1 MGVSQGKEEKKR
13 TVSGFLKYLPVFN
26 FTENHAPGPTLPAAF
41 SLPPA
46 IYIASFLNSGFP
58 DRVECGAAN

>member
-1 MGVSQGKEEKKR
+1 MGVSQEKKKKKKKD
-13 TVSGFLKYLPVFN
+13 SDFFKYPPVFN
-26 FTENHAPGPTLPAAF
+26 FTENHASGPAVPAAF

-46 IYIASFLNSGFP
+46 IYIASFLNSEFP